1 LGFATILNMTRVIF
15 LVLADLVG
23 DNLKKTFV
31 TLVAITTVVFII
43 SLLYASSPPTKTA
56 IAATQP
62 GPTSPDWYLNV
73 TGLVENPLILNWTT
87 ILAMPKTT
95 VEAPIICVDTSIK
108 SAEANWTGVKLRTVL
123 EQTHPSQDAIKIA
136 FYAAD
141 GYTTDLTVQTAMR
154 DDILLGYEKDGA
166 PLNDLRLIVPDKWG
180 YKWISQLTRIELV
193 NYDFLG
199 GWESFGYSD
208 EADITL
214 NSTSTNPATPEPTVP
229 PLPLPTT
236 TTSPPTTTTP
246 SPTPYSPSSSEP
258 PITSPTPI
266 QPTPTP
272 PTTETSKEAAIPP
285 ETVYAVSAL
294 VIGVLL
300 VGALA
305 FVRKRTKS

>member
-1 LGFATILNMTRVIF
+1 MTRVIF

-123 EQTHPSQDAIKIA
+123 EQADPSQDAIKIA

-141 GYTTDLTVQTAMR
+141 GYTTDLTVQTAMH